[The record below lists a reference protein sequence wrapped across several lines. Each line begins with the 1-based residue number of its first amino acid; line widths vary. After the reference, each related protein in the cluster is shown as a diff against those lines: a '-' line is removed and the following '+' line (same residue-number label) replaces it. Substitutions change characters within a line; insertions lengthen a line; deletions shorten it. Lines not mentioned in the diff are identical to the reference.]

1 MENKKYILFDLD
13 GTIIE
18 PKEGITKSIAYALD
32 HFNIHIEDLDSL
44 CKYIG
49 PPFREIFMEDYGF
62 SREEVEKVL
71 GKYRER
77 FSKFG
82 VYENE
87 LYPGMENLLKNL
99 KYKKLIIATSKPTIF
114 AEKILDYHNVKQY
127 FHFIG
132 GCELNGERST
142 KGEVI
147 KYVLDYNQISSKDE
161 VVMIGDRKYDVFG
174 AKENDI
180 ESIGVL
186 YGYGG
191 FEELSGAGADYLAET
206 VEDLLKML
214 IKE

>member
-1 MENKKYILFDLD
+1 MKNKNYILFDLD
-13 GTIIE
+13 GTIID

-32 HFNIHIEDLDSL
+32 HYNIHIEDLDSL

-71 GKYRER
+71 SKYRER
-77 FSKFG
+77 FSKLG
-82 VYENE
+82 VYEST
-87 LYPGMENLLKNL
+87 LYLGMDDLLKNL
-99 KYKKLIIATSKPTIF
+99 RDKKLIVATSKPTIF
-114 AEKILDYHNVKQY
+114 AEKILDYHNIKQY

-132 GCELNGERST
+132 GCELDGERST
-142 KGEVI
+142 KEEVI
-147 KYVLDYNQISSKDE
+147 KYVLDYNHISSRDE

-191 FEELSGAGADYLAET
+191 FEELSSAGADYLVET
-206 VEDLLKML
+206 VEDLLKL
-214 IKE
+214 IKG

>member
-1 MENKKYILFDLD
+1 LKNKNYILFDLD
-13 GTIIE
+13 GTIID

-32 HFNIHIEDLDSL
+32 HYNIHIEDLDSL

-71 GKYRER
+71 SKYRER
-77 FSKFG
+77 FSKLG
-82 VYENE
+82 VYEST
-87 LYPGMENLLKNL
+87 LYLGMDDLLKNL
-99 KYKKLIIATSKPTIF
+99 RDKKLIVATSKPTIF
-114 AEKILDYHNVKQY
+114 AEKILDYHNIKQY

-132 GCELNGERST
+132 GCELDGERST
-142 KGEVI
+142 KEEVI
-147 KYVLDYNQISSKDE
+147 KYVLDYNHISSRDE

-191 FEELSGAGADYLAET
+191 FEELSSAGADYLVET
-206 VEDLLKML
+206 VEDLLKL
-214 IKE
+214 IKG